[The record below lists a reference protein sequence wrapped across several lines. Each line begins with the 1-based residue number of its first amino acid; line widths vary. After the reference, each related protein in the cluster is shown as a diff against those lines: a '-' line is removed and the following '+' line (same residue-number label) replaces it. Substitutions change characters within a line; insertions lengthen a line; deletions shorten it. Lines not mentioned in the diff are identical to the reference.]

1 MSNSNVP
8 PISGTDVIA
17 EQTKLR
23 GDIFKNTNTCNSLEN
38 ALTSILHTALSRH
51 ENDIESDNESIT
63 DSLDMDRTMLAEDI
77 PGVNKLISLISKG
90 KVKVDNQ
97 MLEDLQ
103 KLDKMVKD
111 TKQELSKLADN
122 LVTLDS
128 AVKELSKFV
137 KETKQYIQSENLLFH
152 NFYQPQS
159 KSLSSLQYSCFMAN
173 QINHFLGPH
182 LPVPV
187 SPLHISTAHRYR
199 TKLNKSNVIIV
210 RFAHRH
216 MKEAIFARKHLLEG
230 MNMSITEHLIP
241 EKLATLKRAR
251 QLFGY
256 KNADTDNCKVFVTI
270 NGVYKFVDNIEQV
283 NELFEASIT
292 TTGDS
297 LTRPASY
304 ANAAHDPSSNI
315 RYSNKNS
322 HQRHGYS
329 VRNRAY

>member
-111 TKQELSKLADN
+111 TKQELSKL
-122 LVTLDS
+122 
-128 AVKELSKFV
+128 
-137 KETKQYIQSENLLFH
+137 Q
-152 NFYQPQS
+152 
-159 KSLSSLQYSCFMAN
+159 
-173 QINHFLGPH
+173 
-182 LPVPV
+182 
-187 SPLHISTAHRYR
+187 
-199 TKLNKSNVIIV
+199 
-210 RFAHRH
+210 
-216 MKEAIFARKHLLEG
+216 
-230 MNMSITEHLIP
+230 
-241 EKLATLKRAR
+241 
-251 QLFGY
+251 
-256 KNADTDNCKVFVTI
+256 TI
-270 NGVYKFVDNIEQV
+270 
-283 NELFEASIT
+283 
-292 TTGDS
+292 
-297 LTRPASY
+297 
-304 ANAAHDPSSNI
+304 
-315 RYSNKNS
+315 
-322 HQRHGYS
+322 
-329 VRNRAY
+329 